1 MLTCCILLRT
11 SKVGEIIFF
20 VWNKDSVV
28 ALAVFTEIKPDIDK
42 PFFSDNTSCHTT
54 NKATNVKMVIILELD

>member
-28 ALAVFTEIKPDIDK
+28 ALAVFTEIEPDIDK
-42 PFFSDNTSCHTT
+42 PFFSDNTGCHTT
-54 NKATNVKMVIILELD
+54 NEATNIKMLIILE